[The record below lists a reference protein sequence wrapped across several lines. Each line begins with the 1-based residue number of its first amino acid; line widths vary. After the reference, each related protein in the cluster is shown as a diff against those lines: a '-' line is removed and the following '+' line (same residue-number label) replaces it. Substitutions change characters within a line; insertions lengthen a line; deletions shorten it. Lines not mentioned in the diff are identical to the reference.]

1 MLDLKYSKASRLCF
15 WLLIVFT
22 ILTIA
27 FEYFVY
33 AFEQLAEDKGERNGN
48 QTQSSLTGADS
59 QYKDAAYYFILS
71 REFSE
76 LSATVACYSLL
87 ILQFFTKKER
97 KIK

>member
-27 FEYFVY
+27 FEYFAY
-33 AFEQLAEDKGERNGN
+33 AFEQLAEDKGERNAN
-48 QTQSSLTGADS
+48 QTQSLLTGGER
-59 QYKDAAYYFILS
+59 QYKGTAYYFILS

-87 ILQFFTKKER
+87 LLQFFMKKER
-97 KIK
+97 KNK